1 MKLIE
6 WSDKFSVGVESM
18 DQQHMRIIAMI
29 NELIENPQH
38 LEDQTLVSKQ
48 LETMISYALEHF
60 ELEEKL
66 LKENDYPDFDSHH
79 AKHLEYGKKLG
90 TLCAASFVKDNVMA
104 DELLSFLG
112 EWWIHHILE
121 EDMRYAK
128 FLQEK

>member
-38 LEDQTLVSKQ
+38 LTVQTLVSKH

-66 LKENDYPDFDSHH
+66 LKENQYPEFDNHH

-90 TLCAASFVKDNVMA
+90 ALCAASLDKDNVTT
-104 DELLSFLG
+104 DELLTFLG

-128 FLQEK
+128 FLQER